1 MSDSGSG
8 GANTTTTGEQQQ
20 QQQQNEQ
27 PAQQQTVL
35 VKYHLTCYGGYYIFH
50 SVIDTALKVVKV
62 FNVRSDYVSLT
73 SLLLL
78 LLFSYICTTM

>member
-35 VKYHLTCYGGYYIFH
+35 VKYHLTCYGRYYIFH
-50 SVIDTALKVVKV
+50 PVIDTALEVLLKFSMFVVIT
-62 FNVRSDYVSLT
+62 YP
-73 SLLLL
+73 
-78 LLFSYICTTM
+78 